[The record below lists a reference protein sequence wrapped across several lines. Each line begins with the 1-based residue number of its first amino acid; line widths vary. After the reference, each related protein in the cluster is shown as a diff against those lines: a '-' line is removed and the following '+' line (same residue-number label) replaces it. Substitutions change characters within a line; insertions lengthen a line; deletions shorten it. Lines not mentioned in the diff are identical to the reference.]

1 LTLLLIQLYSK
12 IIAFPNPVSDGIFI
26 KAIDSNQIASVE
38 IRNITGQVVYET
50 AKIDGEGISVA
61 KFVPGIYT
69 IRIRNAGGT
78 LVSTTITI
86 SR

>member
-61 KFVPGIYT
+61 KFVPGF
-69 IRIRNAGGT
+69 T
-78 LVSTTITI
+78 LFESGMPVGHWFP
-86 SR
+86 RR